1 MGNSKLSKEEK
12 EEIIKKTKYTPEDI
26 EQLIKDFKVAAASDK
41 KSGFSQEEFI
51 KFFKVRFSNW
61 DEASMVRMFTLFDSD
76 GNGVIDVKEFITAL
90 YLMTKAPTLDKL
102 GFFFDLFDSD
112 KSGYLEREEV
122 DKLVNI
128 VVCCGKGLGYSINDA
143 IDYAV
148 SIISSRHISDYKK
161 GMSREE
167 FIKSASQ
174 SENFVKVICF
184 YESPCMQLY

>member
-90 YLMTKAPTLDKL
+90 YLMAKAPTLDL
-102 GFFFDLFDSD
+102 GIFFDLFDSD

-122 DKLVNI
+122 DLVNI

-143 IDYAV
+143 IDAV
-148 SIISSRHISDYKK
+148 FITSCRHIADYQK

-174 SENFVKVICF
+174 FENFVKVICF
-184 YESPCMQLY
+184 YESPCMPLY